1 MTPSESLANTLRQR
15 AALLSLG
22 VALLVLL
29 LKLGAYALTGS
40 VALLSDAA
48 ESITNVAAALALLF
62 SLRLALRPPDY
73 EHPYGHQKAE
83 YLSSAFEGS
92 LILLAA
98 GMILVT
104 ALGRITNP
112 PPLEGVADGVGVA
125 LLATL
130 LNGVVAWFLA
140 RTAAQTESVALA
152 ANARHLLTDVW
163 TSVGVIVAVALVALS
178 GRTVLDPIIA
188 VLVALNI
195 VREGWRVMAGALS
208 DLLDARLPD
217 ADEAKILAV
226 LDGHPQVLGYHR
238 LRSRRAGTGRFA
250 EIDIFVAPE
259 LTVLEAHEVAA
270 DLERDLAALL
280 PRLVATL
287 HVEPFVAGLREG
299 ATPPR
304 EEFGRG

>member
-1 MTPSESLANTLRQR
+1 MTPGNPGNTLRQR

-22 VALLVLL
+22 AALLVLL

-62 SLRLALRPPDY
+62 SLRLSLRPPDY

-178 GRTVLDPIIA
+178 GRTVLDPVIA

-217 ADEAKILAV
+217 SDEAKILAV

-250 EIDIFVAPE
+250 EIDIFVAPDF
-259 LTVLEAHEVAA
+259 TVLEAHEVAA
-270 DLERDLAALL
+270 ELERDLAALL

-304 EEFGRG
+304 EEFRRG